1 MSKHRFR
8 LLEIEMIR
16 HGVSLRH
23 ARRAALEL
31 ECHHRELV
39 EQALARGETPDQAD
53 QGAHQALGSDSVLIA
68 RYASQK
74 ELRSWAY
81 RWRAG
86 YLLAPVLGFAGAFA
100 AVILFLI
107 AISHWLAAELHH
119 VINLGALSHGIDA
132 AFGVLMLWLIPA
144 SIAMAFGALAGRQ
157 RIALGWLSAGVIV
170 LSLCAA
176 QMNVSLILAGGS
188 AHGSLD
194 AGIGFSTTNLP
205 HELLH
210 ALALV
215 ALTLIPATWLRHR
228 AMSGRVA
235 LE

>member
-16 HGVSLRH
+16 HGVSLGH

-31 ECHHRELV
+31 ECHHRELLA
-39 EQALARGETPDQAD
+39 QALARGETPDQAD
-53 QGAHQALGSDSVLIA
+53 QRAHEALGSDDVLIA

-74 ELRSWAY
+74 ELQSWAY

-86 YLLAPVLGFAGAFA
+86 YVLAPLLGFAGAFV
-100 AVILFLI
+100 AVMLALI
-107 AISHWLAAELHH
+107 AISHGLVVELHH
-119 VINLGALSHGIDA
+119 VNDPTALSQRIDV
-132 AFGVLMLWLIPA
+132 AFGLLLLWVIPA

-157 RIALGWLSAGVIV
+157 RIALGWLSAGVVV
-170 LSLCAA
+170 LSACAA
-176 QMNVSLILAGGS
+176 QMNVSFILAGGS
-188 AHGSLD
+188 PHGSVG

-215 ALTLIPATWLRHR
+215 ALTLIPAAWLRHR

-235 LE
+235 LD

>member
-1 MSKHRFR
+1 MSKRRFL

-31 ECHHRELV
+31 ECHHRELLA
-39 EQALARGETPDQAD
+39 QALARGETPDQA
-53 QGAHQALGSDSVLIA
+53 QQSAHEALGSDALLIA

-86 YLLAPVLGFAGAFA
+86 YVVAPLLGFAGAFT
-100 AVILFLI
+100 AVMLALI
-107 AISHWLAAELHH
+107 AISHGLVAELHH
-119 VINLGALSHGIDA
+119 ASNPGALSHGIDV
-132 AFGVLMLWLIPA
+132 AFGVLFLWVIPA
-144 SIAMAFGALAGRQ
+144 SIAIAFGALAGRQ
-157 RIALGWLSAGVIV
+157 RIALGWLSAGVVV
-170 LSLCAA
+170 LSACAA
-176 QMNVSLILAGGS
+176 QMNVSFILAGGS
-188 AHGSLD
+188 PHGSLG

-210 ALALV
+210 ELALV
-215 ALTLIPATWLRHR
+215 ALTLIPAAWLRHR
-228 AMSGRVA
+228 VMSGRVA